1 MTWLRGV
8 PIPEFRRKFL
18 IDGIFMWIGIRIAL
32 PLMVLLFGSPG
43 GGRIPVPGL
52 SLGLPTSMTV
62 VTLCGALVVV
72 DALRRRESV
81 LLANLGIPLRAV
93 FVIGAIP
100 AAVGEAV
107 TSLIGGALGL

>member
-18 IDGIFMWIGIRIAL
+18 IDGIFMWIGIRIAI
-32 PLMVLLFGSPG
+32 PLMVLVFGSPG
-43 GGRIPVPGL
+43 GGPIPVLEL
-52 SLGLPTSMTV
+52 SLELPTSMTV
-62 VTLCGALVVV
+62 VTLCGVLVVV
-72 DALRRRESV
+72 DVLRRRESL

-93 FVIGAIP
+93 FITGMIP

-107 TSLIGGALGL
+107 TSLIGGAVGL